1 MNPSGNRYLIKIA
14 EMQKQSVDVSTISS
28 LVEAGRHALPSLEA
42 VGHMAGVGAAVHVTQ
57 NALTR
62 HLLQNKVGLKGVGEA
77 AERLAEKKVKG
88 IGSLGDLSRSPVLRQ
103 VSKLKSS
110 PEYSLSDQVAHN
122 FYRGVHDVH
131 PSPVMQ
137 HATAFLGGATVP
149 ELSLLNQEAR
159 HAGHKLR
166 ETLHAKGMP
175 IEGLHPKEKEALR
188 HVLSG
193 DLVKAHRVIHGTIGA
208 SAERDVAL
216 AAAHSMQQS
225 TGIPLHDILSNPDI
239 GHLHLHRIQKT
250 MRDKR
255 NWATAHIM
263 PALGT
268 FREAHEV
275 SGIPG
280 KLGGKPAR
288 TSVSG
293 GLGGGMLASVEP
305 TGGGLNAFK
314 YALTDPDLPNMGRF
328 GHALRAVQKK
338 MVGEVP
344 RGAEMANA
352 AGMQPAAV
360 RTAKEISLNP
370 LIHGM
375 QGTVNE
381 VTSRMNDAVAA
392 ARHTTKPV

>member
-1 MNPSGNRYLIKIA
+1 MTPSHNRYLIKIA
-14 EMQKQSVDVSTISS
+14 EMQKQAIDVA
-28 LVEAGRHALPSLEA
+28 LLPQLLEAGSHLLPSMEA
-42 VGHMAGVGAAVHVTQ
+42 VGHMAGVGAAVHVGQ

-77 AERLAEKKVKG
+77 AERLSGKKIKG
-88 IGSLGDLSRSPVLRQ
+88 AGPLGDLSRSPILRQ
-103 VSKLKSS
+103 VAKLKGS
-110 PEYSLSDQVAHN
+110 PEYSLSDQVANN

-166 ETLHAKGMP
+166 EALHAKGLQVEHMN
-175 IEGLHPKEKEALR
+175 GGEKEALR

-193 DLVKAHRVIHGTIGA
+193 NITKAHHVIHGGVLGPR
-208 SAERDVAL
+208 ERDVAL
-216 AAAHSMQQS
+216 TAAHSMQES
-225 TGIPLHDILSNPDI
+225 TGIPFHDILSNPEVSR
-239 GHLHLHRIQKT
+239 LHLHRIQRT

-255 NWATAHIM
+255 NWATANIL
-263 PALGT
+263 PSLGA
-268 FREAHEV
+268 FREAHEL

-280 KLGGKPAR
+280 KLGGRPSR

-293 GLGGGMLASVEP
+293 GLGGGLLASVEP
-305 TGGGLNAFK
+305 TGGAFNAFK
-314 YALTDPDLPNMGRF
+314 YTLTDPGLPNMGRF
-328 GHALRAVQKK
+328 GNALKKVQSK
-338 MVGEVP
+338 MIGEVP
-344 RGAEMANA
+344 RGAEIANA
-352 AGMQPAAV
+352 SGTQPSAL
-360 RTAKEISLNP
+360 RTAKEVSLNP

-381 VTSRMNDAVAA
+381 VASRMNDASAA
-392 ARHTTKPV
+392 AWAKSRTA